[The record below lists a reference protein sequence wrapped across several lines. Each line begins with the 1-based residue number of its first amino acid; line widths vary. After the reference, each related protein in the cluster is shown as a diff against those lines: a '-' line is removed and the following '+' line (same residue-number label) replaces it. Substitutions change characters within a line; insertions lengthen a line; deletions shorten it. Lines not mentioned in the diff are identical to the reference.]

1 MATPIEHVSWWPALL
16 TKFNHNWMQRIL
28 TRKIAS
34 FFGHGNVLVVFPIH
48 PITKHRK
55 KVMQFGISRI
65 NNRYQYSVTTF
76 WWSSSVSTSI
86 EALIGNVISLSFA
99 VMLINIS
106 LLRTVEASIVIM
118 KTPPI
123 NTLMQNNICDLLL
136 SWPKALCDNNVGL
149 VHYSMLT
156 LIAAVLT
163 SKGLNC
169 AFTSLIINNVYNRM
183 SMCTPTHALQS

>member
-1 MATPIEHVSWWPALL
+1 
-16 TKFNHNWMQRIL
+16 MQRIL